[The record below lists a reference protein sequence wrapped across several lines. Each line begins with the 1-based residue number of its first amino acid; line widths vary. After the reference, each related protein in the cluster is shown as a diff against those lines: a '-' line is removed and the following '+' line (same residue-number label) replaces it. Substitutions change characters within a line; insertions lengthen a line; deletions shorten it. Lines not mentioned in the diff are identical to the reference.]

1 LPYKYSTITP
11 QATCGR
17 QFIEEERLMELE
29 KAWKISEFA
38 KLIEGNHHNTINQW
52 FNALEEKRIH
62 YVNRVLGEKVYD
74 ETDLEIGRYI
84 SEGRAKKYNLQLIFD
99 QLPDVFEL
107 RPFPLD
113 WGTGEGGLVDLE
125 AIKRQMEVTFE
136 ERFQKAQTE
145 LRDEVVSV
153 ATQLLEEHRKL
164 LPAPKSGEEIR
175 LEKVND
181 KMSRMKVEW
190 KLEEKAIEEWS
201 KLPDNER
208 MKRVGLFRKDEDWG
222 KRSAFIRRYVQ
233 ENMEE
238 ALKAEYGID

>member
-1 LPYKYSTITP
+1 
-11 QATCGR
+11 
-17 QFIEEERLMELE
+17 MELE

-74 ETDLEIGRYI
+74 QSDLEIARYI

-125 AIKRQMEVTFE
+125 AIKRQIEATFE
-136 ERFQKAQTE
+136 EKLQKAQLE
-145 LRDEVVSV
+145 IRDEVVSA
-153 ATQLLEEHRKL
+153 ATRLLEEHRSL
-164 LPAPKSGEEIR
+164 LPAPKSSEESR
-175 LEKVND
+175 LERIND
-181 KMSRMKVEW
+181 NMARMKVEW

-208 MKRVGLFRKDEDWG
+208 MKRAGLFRKEEDLG
-222 KRSAFIRRYVQ
+222 KRSEFIRRYKQ
-233 ENMEE
+233 ENMED
-238 ALKAEYGID
+238 AMKTEYGVE